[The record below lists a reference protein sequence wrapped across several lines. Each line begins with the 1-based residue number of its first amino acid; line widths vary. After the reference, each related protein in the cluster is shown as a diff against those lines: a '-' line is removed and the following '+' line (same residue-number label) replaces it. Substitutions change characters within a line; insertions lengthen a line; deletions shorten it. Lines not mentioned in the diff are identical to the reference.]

1 MEKEKYKIGDTVKF
15 KFIGVPGTGIIESIT
30 KSQVGTSKYKLRF
43 DINDGK
49 FSYPVGLENIIKK
62 VK

>member
-15 KFIGVPGTGIIESIT
+15 KFIGVPGTGIIESI
-30 KSQVGTSKYKLRF
+30 SNNQVGTSKHNLRF

>member
-1 MEKEKYKIGDTVKF
+1 MEKEKF
-15 KFIGVPGTGIIESIT
+15 KFIGVPGTSIIENIT
-30 KSQVGTSKYKLRF
+30 KNQVGTSKHKLRF

>member
-30 KSQVGTSKYKLRF
+30 KSQVGTSKHKLRF

>member
-15 KFIGVPGTGIIESIT
+15 KFIGVPGIGIIENIT
-30 KSQVGTSKYKLRF
+30 NNKVDISKYNLKF

-49 FSYPVGLENIIKK
+49 YSYPVGLENIIEKIK
-62 VK
+62 